1 MKTSRTRSTF
11 FPPILESKTWAQNT
25 ALPGHLPL
33 LDFSQAAPSS
43 PPPAPMLQAL
53 SEAVLHEPNIHL
65 YGSVL
70 GTPELRAAL
79 AEKTGQ
85 LYNGKIKPDQIA
97 ITSGC
102 NQAFAAV
109 MASLTTEG
117 DEIILPTPWYF
128 NHKMWLDMTGVK
140 AVALNM
146 GAGFLPDTD
155 QARRL
160 IGPRTKA
167 IVLIS
172 PSNPTG
178 VEYPPSLIKAFYMLA
193 REHGIPLI
201 LDETYR
207 DFRISNG
214 PAHEIFADPDWPDGF
229 IHLYSFSKS
238 FHLSGHRIGAIAA
251 STSFISEV
259 AKFLDTV
266 TICPTGVG
274 QAAAHWGL
282 QHLDDWLEA
291 ERQKILARGET
302 VQQVF
307 KSLETH
313 GWTLHSSG
321 AYFAY
326 VEHPEAANFENA
338 AQFVLSETGILM
350 LPASMF
356 RPNGQDGSQTQFRIA
371 FANLGSDGI
380 KEMGRRLVD
389 FSF

>member
-1 MKTSRTRSTF
+1 MTSRTRATF

-25 ALPGHLPL
+25 PLPSHLPL
-33 LDFSQAAPSS
+33 LDFSQAAPST
-43 PPPAPMLQAL
+43 PPPAPMLEALAQA
-53 SEAVLHEPNIHL
+53 VRDQPDIHL

-70 GTPELRAAL
+70 GTTALRTAL

-85 LYNGKIKPDQIA
+85 LYNGIIRPDQIA

-109 MASLTTEG
+109 IAALTTEG

-128 NHKMWLDMTGVK
+128 NHKMWLDMTGVR
-140 AVALNM
+140 AVALDM
-146 GAGFLPDTD
+146 GADFLPDPD

-160 IGPRTKA
+160 IGSKTKA

-172 PSNPTG
+172 PNNPTG
-178 VEYPPSLIKAFYMLA
+178 VEYSPAQIEAFYLLA

-207 DFRISNG
+207 DFRIADG
-214 PAHEIFADPDWPDGF
+214 PAHDIFADPDWPDAF

-238 FHLSGHRIGAIAA
+238 FHLSGHRIGAIASSA
-251 STSFISEV
+251 SFISQV

-274 QAAAHWGL
+274 QSAALWGL
-282 QHLDDWLEA
+282 QHLDDWLEI
-291 ERQKILARGET
+291 ERQKILSRGDT
-302 VQQVF
+302 VRQVF

-338 AQFVLSETGILM
+338 AQFVLSEAGVLM

-356 RPNGQDGSQTQFRIA
+356 RPDGQSGSKTQFRIA

-380 KEMGRRLVD
+380 KELGNRLVD